1 MSTIKFSY
9 ILDELNFYMVGS
21 YTKFLLTVIL
31 EAGDTLADRCQAL
44 AYAIRDQLQIQYEV
58 GTK

>member
-1 MSTIKFSY
+1 
-9 ILDELNFYMVGS
+9 MVGS